1 MPGPYTNRRAR
12 TYRPPGRARMYTRR
26 KSTYLSRKRAP
37 TYRRRTYVPRPYAFA
52 PLGKSKAI
60 KCRYVLPTTFDNAA
74 GQAADTVIRANGM
87 FFPDYVNTGTANHQ
101 PYGFDQISP
110 LFYRYT
116 VLGAK
121 IRVEVPNSQ
130 SNAQMPF
137 YVGVQLR
144 TSFTSLT
151 ANTDRAKLLELPGWN
166 WKLMGNPQGGGVRTV
181 INKFSARKF
190 FNQVSAH
197 AMIGSDEFS
206 GEVTNTTTGG
216 SNPQN
221 EAFFHVVVFPLAA
234 GDDLAVNSI
243 TIMVDYFL
251 VFSDPQIQAFS

>member
-1 MPGPYTNRRAR
+1 MPLYRNRRDR
-12 TYRPPGRARMYTRR
+12 MPRPRPRARMYTRR
-26 KSTYLSRKRAP
+26 KAHAIV
-37 TYRRRTYVPRPYAFA
+37 RRRYRKSNIPKPYNFA

-60 KCRYVLPTTFDNAA
+60 QCRYVLPTSFDNTA
-74 GQAADTVIRANGM
+74 GQAFDTVIRANGM
-87 FFPDYVNTGTANHQ
+87 FFPDYANGATANHQ

-151 ANTDRAKLLELPGWN
+151 SNTSRTQLLELPGWN
-166 WKLMGNPQGGGVRTV
+166 WKLMGNPQGGGTRIVT
-181 INKFSARKF
+181 NKFSARKF

-216 SNPQN
+216 TNPQN
-221 EAFFHVVVFPLAA
+221 EAYFHVVTFPLLS
-234 GDDLAVNSI
+234 GDDLAVNGI
-243 TIMVDYFL
+243 TIIVDYYV